1 MIGDLPHEGRQR
13 ACQGVE
19 FSNSWVT
26 GSCGVF
32 FWDLGYNVYL
42 DPNGRQHHDQTP
54 IRKSQQRKRLDLLGP
69 GRVEDAEFRASGSG
83 CSVPD
88 LGFRLEHQNPT
99 P

>member
-19 FSNSWVT
+19 FSNSWGYRVLWCIF
-26 GSCGVF
+26 G
-32 FWDLGYNVYL
+32 DLVYRVYL
-42 DPNGRQHHDQTP
+42 DPNGRQHYDQTP
-54 IRKSQQRKRLDLLGP
+54 VRKSQQRKRLDLLGP

-83 CSVPD
+83 CRVQD
-88 LGFRLEHQNPT
+88 LGFRLEHRNPT